1 MLESPSTLADTAVN
15 TGDRSA
21 VLEVENTEL
30 RARLEARDQ
39 RIRLL
44 EEALRVLKANT
55 YGPSRERLSV
65 AAGQV
70 ELFNEIEAT
79 LDITEAVGME
89 PELKATPLRE
99 DKSAG
104 GKPGRTKLASHLPRV
119 EIRHELTEAERQCGC
134 GGVLAEIGADVSEQI
149 DYVPAKVQVLRHVR
163 VKYACPGCEQ
173 CVKTAAL
180 PEHILPKTNAS
191 PGLLAQL
198 VTSKYVDSLPL
209 YRQEAMFERYGVR
222 LPRATQAAWM
232 IGLNLPLQPLLNLM
246 DERLRS
252 SGYVRIDETRVQVL
266 NSDKAPSALHWMWVR
281 VAGPK
286 HQRIILFDYDPS
298 RGGEVADGLI
308 EGCSGYLQSDGY
320 QAYEGVSARA
330 GLIHVGCFA
339 HARRRFFEALKA
351 LPNAQRKQAS
361 AAHEAVRRIDALYL
375 IERQIKDL
383 DDEGRTRIR
392 RDEAVPQLASL
403 HEWANRMQHETMPSG
418 KLGEA
423 LGYLI
428 TQWPKLVR
436 YVEDPRLAIDTNL
449 AENSIRPFALG
460 RRNWLFADTVKGA
473 KASAALYSIVSTARA
488 NGLEP
493 YAYLRRLFAELPKAK
508 TVEDFE
514 ALLPFNTAPHS
525 QLPLARNTAVFRSQT

>member
-1 MLESPSTLADTAVN
+1 MLESPSVGADTAV
-15 TGDRSA
+15 TADDRA
-21 VLEVENTEL
+21 ALLVENSEL
-30 RARLEARDQ
+30 RARVEAREQ

-65 AAGQV
+65 AAGQA

-79 LDITEAVGME
+79 LELTEAVGVE

-99 DKSAG
+99 EKPSA
-104 GKPGRTKLASHLPRV
+104 GKPGRAKLASHLPRV
-119 EIRHELTEAERQCGC
+119 EIRHELSVAKRQCDC
-134 GGVLAEIGADVSEQI
+134 GGVLAEIGADVSEQL

-173 CVKTAAL
+173 CVKSAAL

-232 IGLNLPLQPLLNLM
+232 IGLTVPLQPLLNLM
-246 DERLRS
+246 DERVRS

-320 QAYEGVSARA
+320 QAYEGVSERA
-330 GLIHVGCFA
+330 GLIHAGCFA

-351 LPNAQRKQAS
+351 LPNAQRRQAS

-383 DDEGRTRIR
+383 GDEDRTRIR
-392 RDEAVPQLASL
+392 REEAVPQIASL
-403 HEWANRMQHETMPSG
+403 HEWASKMQHETMPSG

-449 AENSIRPFALG
+449 AENAIRPFALG

-493 YAYLRRLFAELPKAK
+493 YAYLRKLFAELPKAK

-514 ALLPFNTAPHS
+514 VLLPFSTA
-525 QLPLARNTAVFRSQT
+525 AT

>member
-1 MLESPSTLADTAVN
+1 MLESPSVGADTAV
-15 TGDRSA
+15 TAGDRTA
-21 VLEVENTEL
+21 LLEVENTEL
-30 RARLEARDQ
+30 RARIEAREQ

-79 LDITEAVGME
+79 LELIEEVGVE
-89 PELKATPLRE
+89 PELKATPLRDE
-99 DKSAG
+99 KPSA
-104 GKPGRTKLASHLPRV
+104 GKPGRAKLASHLPRV
-119 EIRHELTEAERQCGC
+119 EIRHELTEAERQCEC
-134 GGVLAEIGADVSEQI
+134 GGVLAEIGADISEQL

-163 VKYACPGCEQ
+163 VKYACPGCQQ
-173 CVKTAAL
+173 CIKTAAL

-232 IGLNLPLQPLLNLM
+232 IALTVVLQPLLNLM
-246 DERLRS
+246 VERLRS

-298 RGGEVADGLI
+298 RGGEVADELI

-320 QAYEGVSARA
+320 QAYEGVSERA
-330 GLIHVGCFA
+330 GLLHVGCFA

-351 LPNAQRKQAS
+351 LPNAQRKQDY

-375 IERQIKDL
+375 IERQIKDSS
-383 DDEGRTRIR
+383 DEERTRIR
-392 RDEAVPQLASL
+392 SEEAVPQLASL
-403 HEWANRMQHETMPSG
+403 HGGR
-418 KLGEA
+418 
-423 LGYLI
+423 
-428 TQWPKLVR
+428 PKC
-436 YVEDPRLAIDTNL
+436 
-449 AENSIRPFALG
+449 
-460 RRNWLFADTVKGA
+460 
-473 KASAALYSIVSTARA
+473 STKRCPRA
-488 NGLEP
+488 N
-493 YAYLRRLFAELPKAK
+493 
-508 TVEDFE
+508 
-514 ALLPFNTAPHS
+514 S
-525 QLPLARNTAVFRSQT
+525 ARHWAI

>member
-1 MLESPSTLADTAVN
+1 MLESPSALADTAVN

-44 EEALRVLKANT
+44 EEALRVLKTNT

-99 DKSAG
+99 EKSAG

-149 DYVPAKVQVLRHVR
+149 DYVPTKVQVLRHVR

-173 CVKTAAL
+173 CVKTAPL
-180 PEHILPKTNAS
+180 PEHILPKTNAA
-191 PGLLAQL
+191 PGLLVHL
-198 VTSKYVDSLPL
+198 VTSKYVDSLP
-209 YRQEAMFERYGVR
+209 
-222 LPRATQAAWM
+222 
-232 IGLNLPLQPLLNLM
+232 PLLNLM

-298 RGGEVADGLI
+298 RGGEVAAALI
-308 EGCSGYLQSDGY
+308 EGFSGYLQSDGY
-320 QAYEGVSARA
+320 QAYEGASARA
-330 GLIHVGCFA
+330 GLLHVGCFA
-339 HARRRFFEALKA
+339 HSRRRFFEALKA
-351 LPNAQRKQAS
+351 LPNAQRKHAS

-383 DDEGRTRIR
+383 DDEERTRTR
-392 RDEAVPQLASL
+392 AKEAVPQLTSL
-403 HEWANRMQHETMPSG
+403 HQWASQMQHETMPSG

-449 AENSIRPFALG
+449 AENAIRPFALG

-514 ALLPFNTAPHS
+514 AMLPFNTAPI
-525 QLPLARNTAVFRSQT
+525 

>member
-1 MLESPSTLADTAVN
+1 MLKSPIAGAEPQVTAD
-15 TGDRSA
+15 DRA
-21 VLEVENTEL
+21 ALLVENSEL
-30 RARLEARDQ
+30 RARVEAREQ

-55 YGPSRERLSV
+55 YGPSRERLSG

-79 LDITEAVGME
+79 LDITEVVGIE
-89 PELKATPLRE
+89 PELRATPLRE
-99 DKSAG
+99 EKPSA
-104 GKPGRTKLASHLPRV
+104 GKPGRAKLASHLPRV
-119 EIRHELTEAERQCGC
+119 EVRHELTLAERQCAC
-134 GGVLAEIGADVSEQI
+134 GGVLEEIGADLSEQI

-173 CVKTAAL
+173 CVRTAAL

-191 PGLLAQL
+191 PGLLAHL

-209 YRQEAMFERYGVR
+209 YRLEAAVFERHNVR
-222 LPRATQAAWM
+222 LPRATQAAWL
-232 IGLNLPLQPLLNLM
+232 IGLTTPLQPLYNLM
-246 DERLRS
+246 DERLRA
-252 SGYVRIDETRVQVL
+252 SGYVRIDETRIQVL
-266 NSDKAPSALHWMWVR
+266 NSEKAPSALHWMWVR

-320 QAYEGVSARA
+320 QAYEGVSHRA
-330 GLIHVGCFA
+330 GLAHVGCFA

-351 LPNAQRKQAS
+351 LPNAQRKLAS
-361 AAHEAVRRIDALYL
+361 TAQEAVRRIDALYL

-383 DDEGRTRIR
+383 NDKERTRIR
-392 RDEAVPQLASL
+392 TDEAVPKLASL
-403 HEWANRMQHETMPSG
+403 HTWALQMQHETMPSG

-428 TQWPKLVR
+428 MQWPKLVR
-436 YVEDPRLAIDTNL
+436 YVEDPRIAIDTNL
-449 AENSIRPFALG
+449 AENAIRPFALG

-473 KASAALYSIVSTARA
+473 KASAMLYSIVSTARA

-493 YAYLRRLFAELPKAK
+493 YAYLRRLFAQLPKAK

-514 ALLPFNTAPHS
+514 ALLPFNAG
-525 QLPLARNTAVFRSQT
+525 LAVP

>member
-1 MLESPSTLADTAVN
+1 MLESSTVGAEAAVTAQ
-15 TGDRSA
+15 DRTA
-21 VLEVENTEL
+21 LLEVENGEL
-30 RARLEARDQ
+30 RARIEARDQ

-44 EEALRVLKANT
+44 EEALRVLNANT

-79 LDITEAVGME
+79 LDITEALDIE

-99 DKSAG
+99 EPRTS
-104 GKPGRTKLASHLPRV
+104 GKPGRAKLAAHLPRI
-119 EIRHELTEAERQCGC
+119 EIRHELKAEDLQCDC
-134 GGVLAEIGADVSEQI
+134 GGVLTEIGADLSEQI
-149 DYVPAKVQVLRHVR
+149 DYMPAKIQVLRHVR

-173 CVKTAAL
+173 CVKTAPL

-209 YRQEAMFERYGVR
+209 YRQEAMFERHGVR

-232 IGLNLPLQPLLNLM
+232 IGLTVPLQPLMNLM
-246 DERLRS
+246 DERLRG

-266 NSDKAPSALHWMWVR
+266 NSDKAPTALHWMWVR

-286 HQRIILFDYDPS
+286 HQRIILFDYHQS
-298 RGGEVADGLI
+298 RGGEVADSLI

-320 QAYEGVSARA
+320 QVYEGASERA
-330 GLIHVGCFA
+330 GLVHVGCFA

-351 LPNAQRKQAS
+351 LPNAQRTGAA

-383 DDEGRTRIR
+383 GDEERTRIR
-392 RDEAVPQLASL
+392 TEEAVPQLKSL
-403 HEWANRMQHETMPSG
+403 HDWASKMQHETMPSG

-449 AENSIRPFALG
+449 AENAIRPFALG
-460 RRNWLFADTVKGA
+460 RRNWLFADTLKGA
-473 KASAALYSIVSTARA
+473 KASATLYSIVSTARA

-508 TVEDFE
+508 TVENFE
-514 ALLPFNTAPHS
+514 ALLPFKTVCG
-525 QLPLARNTAVFRSQT
+525 R

>member
-1 MLESPSTLADTAVN
+1 MLESPSVGADTAV
-15 TGDRSA
+15 TADDRA
-21 VLEVENTEL
+21 ALLVENSEL
-30 RARLEARDQ
+30 RARIEAREQ

-44 EEALRVLKANT
+44 EEALRLLKANT

-70 ELFNEIEAT
+70 ELFNEIET
-79 LDITEAVGME
+79 TVELTEAVGVE
-89 PELKATPLRE
+89 PELKATPLRDE
-99 DKSAG
+99 KPAG

-119 EIRHELTEAERQCGC
+119 EIRHELTQAERQCGC
-134 GGVLAEIGADVSEQI
+134 GGVLAEIGADVVSEQL

-180 PEHILPKTNAS
+180 PEHILPKTNAA

-209 YRQEAMFERYGVR
+209 YRQEAMFERHGVR

-232 IGLNLPLQPLLNLM
+232 IGLTVPLQPLLNLM

-266 NSDKAPSALHWMWVR
+266 HSDKAPSALHWMWVR

-298 RGGEVADGLI
+298 RGGEVADALI

-320 QAYEGVSARA
+320 QAYEGASERA
-330 GLIHVGCFA
+330 GLLHVGCFA
-339 HARRRFFEALKA
+339 HSRRRFFEALKA

-383 DDEGRTRIR
+383 SDEERTRIR
-392 RDEAVPQLASL
+392 REEAVPQLASL
-403 HEWANRMQHETMPSG
+403 HEWAGRIQRETMPSG

-449 AENSIRPFALG
+449 AENAIRPFALG

-493 YAYLRRLFAELPKAK
+493 FAYLRKLFAELPKAK

-514 ALLPFNTAPHS
+514 AMLPFNTAPI
-525 QLPLARNTAVFRSQT
+525 

>member
-1 MLESPSTLADTAVN
+1 MLESPSVGADTAV
-15 TGDRSA
+15 TAHDRA
-21 VLEVENTEL
+21 ALLVENSEL
-30 RARLEARDQ
+30 RARIEAREQ

-55 YGPSRERLSV
+55 YGPSRERLSA
-65 AAGQV
+65 AAGQA

-99 DKSAG
+99 EKPAG

-119 EIRHELTEAERQCGC
+119 EIRHELSAAERQCGC
-134 GGVLAEIGADVSEQI
+134 GAVLAEIGVDVSEQI

-163 VKYACPGCEQ
+163 VKYACSGCEQ

-191 PGLLAQL
+191 PGLLAHL
-198 VTSKYVDSLPL
+198 VTGKYVDSLPL
-209 YRQEAMFERYGVR
+209 YRQEAVFERHGVR

-266 NSDKAPSALHWMWVR
+266 NSDKAPTALHWMWVR

-298 RGGEVADGLI
+298 RGGEVADELL

-320 QAYEGVSARA
+320 QAYEGVSERA
-330 GLIHVGCFA
+330 GLVHVGCFA

-383 DDEGRTRIR
+383 GDEARTRIR

-403 HEWANRMQHETMPSG
+403 HAWASKMQHETMPSG

-449 AENSIRPFALG
+449 AENAIRPFALG

-493 YAYLRRLFAELPKAK
+493 YAYLRRLFTELPKAK

-514 ALLPFNTAPHS
+514 AMLPFNTAS
-525 QLPLARNTAVFRSQT
+525 T

>member
-1 MLESPSTLADTAVN
+1 M
-15 TGDRSA
+15 
-21 VLEVENTEL
+21 ENSEL
-30 RARLEARDQ
+30 RARVEAREQ

-44 EEALRVLKANT
+44 EEALRVLKADT

-79 LDITEAVGME
+79 LEVTEAVGIE
-89 PELKATPLRE
+89 PELNATPLRE
-99 DKSAG
+99 EKPAG

-119 EIRHELTEAERQCGC
+119 EIRHELSEARAECGC

-173 CVKTAAL
+173 CVKSAAL

-209 YRQEAMFERYGVR
+209 YRQEAMFERHGVR

-232 IGLNLPLQPLLNLM
+232 IGLDLPLQPLLNLM

-298 RGGEVADGLI
+298 RGGEVADALDRGL
-308 EGCSGYLQSDGY
+308 QR
-320 QAYEGVSARA
+320 VSAERWLS
-330 GLIHVGCFA
+330 GL
-339 HARRRFFEALKA
+339 
-351 LPNAQRKQAS
+351 
-361 AAHEAVRRIDALYL
+361 
-375 IERQIKDL
+375 
-383 DDEGRTRIR
+383 
-392 RDEAVPQLASL
+392 
-403 HEWANRMQHETMPSG
+403 
-418 KLGEA
+418 
-423 LGYLI
+423 
-428 TQWPKLVR
+428 
-436 YVEDPRLAIDTNL
+436 
-449 AENSIRPFALG
+449 
-460 RRNWLFADTVKGA
+460 
-473 KASAALYSIVSTARA
+473 
-488 NGLEP
+488 
-493 YAYLRRLFAELPKAK
+493 
-508 TVEDFE
+508 
-514 ALLPFNTAPHS
+514 
-525 QLPLARNTAVFRSQT
+525 

>member
-1 MLESPSTLADTAVN
+1 MLESPPAGTEPEVSLGVRAAL
-15 TGDRSA
+15 
-21 VLEVENTEL
+21 LEAECIDL
-30 RARLEARDQ
+30 RARIEAREQ
-39 RIRLL
+39 RIHLL

-79 LDITEAVGME
+79 LDITEAVGIE
-89 PELKATPLRE
+89 PELKATPMRE
-99 DKSAG
+99 EKISAA
-104 GKPGRTKLASHLPRV
+104 KPGRAKLASHLPRV
-119 EIRHELTEAERQCGC
+119 EIRHELNLAERQCEC
-134 GGVLAEIGADVSEQI
+134 GAVLAEIGADISEQL

-173 CVKTAAL
+173 CVKSAAL

-209 YRQEAMFERYGVR
+209 YRQEAMFKRLGVR

-232 IGLNLPLQPLLNLM
+232 IGLTVVLQPLLNLM

-298 RGGEVADGLI
+298 RGGEVADALI

-320 QAYEGVSARA
+320 QAYEGASERA
-330 GLIHVGCFA
+330 GLVHVGCFA
-339 HARRRFFEALKA
+339 HSRRRFFEALKA

-361 AAHEAVRRIDALYL
+361 TAHEAVRRIDALYL

-383 DDEGRTRIR
+383 SDEDRTRIR
-392 RDEAVPQLASL
+392 SEEAVPQLASL
-403 HEWANRMQHETMPSG
+403 HAWASKMQHETMPSG

-449 AENSIRPFALG
+449 AENAIRPFALG

-508 TVEDFE
+508 SVEDFE
-514 ALLPFNTAPHS
+514 AMLPFNT
-525 QLPLARNTAVFRSQT
+525 T

>member
-1 MLESPSTLADTAVN
+1 MLESPSVGADAAVTAD
-15 TGDRSA
+15 DRA
-21 VLEVENTEL
+21 ALLVENSEL
-30 RARLEARDQ
+30 RARVEAREQ

-79 LDITEAVGME
+79 LDITEAVGIE
-89 PELKATPLRE
+89 PELKATPLRDE
-99 DKSAG
+99 KHAA
-104 GKPGRTKLASHLPRV
+104 GKPGRTELAAHLPRV
-119 EIRHELTEAERQCGC
+119 EIRHELTPAERQCGC
-134 GGVLAEIGADVSEQI
+134 GGLLAEIGAEVSEQI
-149 DYVPAKVQVLRHVR
+149 DYVPAKVQVQRHVR

-173 CVKTAAL
+173 CIKTAAL

-198 VTSKYVDSLPL
+198 VTAKYVDSLPL
-209 YRQEAMFERYGVR
+209 YRQEAVFERYGVR

-298 RGGEVADGLI
+298 RGGEVADALI

-320 QAYEGVSARA
+320 QAYEGVSERA

-383 DDEGRTRIR
+383 SDKERTRIR
-392 RDEAVPQLASL
+392 QEEAVPQLASL
-403 HEWANRMQHETMPSG
+403 HAWASKMQHETMPSG

-428 TQWPKLVR
+428 TQWPKLDR

-449 AENSIRPFALG
+449 AENAIRPFALG

-493 YAYLRRLFAELPKAK
+493 FAYLRHLFAQLPKAR

-514 ALLPFNTAPHS
+514 ALLPWNGGE
-525 QLPLARNTAVFRSQT
+525 

>member
-1 MLESPSTLADTAVN
+1 MLESSSVGADTAV
-15 TGDRSA
+15 TADDRA
-21 VLEVENTEL
+21 ALLVENSEL
-30 RARLEARDQ
+30 RARIEAREQ

-55 YGPSRERLSV
+55 YGPSRERLSA

-79 LDITEAVGME
+79 LDITEAVGIE

-99 DKSAG
+99 EKPAG

-119 EIRHELTEAERQCGC
+119 EIRHELSATERQCGC

-180 PEHILPKTNAS
+180 PEYILPKTNAS
-191 PGLLAQL
+191 PGLLAHL
-198 VTSKYVDSLPL
+198 VTGKYVDSLPL
-209 YRQEAMFERYGVR
+209 YRQEAVFERHGVR

-266 NSDKAPSALHWMWVR
+266 NSDKAPTALHWMWVR
-281 VAGPK
+281 VAGSK

-298 RGGEVADGLI
+298 RGGEVADELV

-320 QAYEGVSARA
+320 QVYEGVSERA
-330 GLIHVGCFA
+330 GLVHVGCFA

-383 DDEGRTRIR
+383 IDEERTRIR
-392 RDEAVPQLASL
+392 TAEAVPQLAAL
-403 HEWANRMQHETMPSG
+403 HEWAAKIQHETMPSG

-428 TQWPKLVR
+428 TQWHKLVR

-449 AENSIRPFALG
+449 AENAIRPFALG

-493 YAYLRRLFAELPKAK
+493 YAYLGKLFAELPKAK
-508 TVEDFE
+508 SVEDFE
-514 ALLPFNTAPHS
+514 VLLPFGTVA
-525 QLPLARNTAVFRSQT
+525 T

>member
-1 MLESPSTLADTAVN
+1 MLESPSVGADTAV
-15 TGDRSA
+15 TADDRTA
-21 VLEVENTEL
+21 LLVENSEL
-30 RARLEARDQ
+30 RARIEAREQ

-79 LDITEAVGME
+79 FDITEAVGIE
-89 PELKATPLRE
+89 PELKATPIRDE
-99 DKSAG
+99 KRAG
-104 GKPGRTKLASHLPRV
+104 GKPGRAKLAAHLARL
-119 EIRHELTEAERQCGC
+119 EIRHELEPAELHCACGA
-134 GGVLAEIGADVSEQI
+134 VLVEIGADVSEQI

-173 CVKTAAL
+173 CIKTAAL

-191 PGLLAQL
+191 PGLLAHL
-198 VTSKYVDSLPL
+198 VTGKYVDSLPL
-209 YRQEAMFERYGVR
+209 YRQEAVFERYGVR

-266 NSDKAPSALHWMWVR
+266 NSDKAPSALHWRWVR
-281 VAGPK
+281 VAGSK

-298 RGGEVADGLI
+298 RGGEVADDLI

-320 QAYEGVSARA
+320 QAYEGVSERA

-361 AAHEAVRRIDALYL
+361 VAHEAVRRIDVLYL

-383 DDEGRTRIR
+383 SDEERMRIR
-392 RDEAVPQLASL
+392 AEEAVPQLKSL
-403 HEWANRMQHETMPSG
+403 RDWAGKMQHETMPSG

-436 YVEDPRLAIDTNL
+436 
-449 AENSIRPFALG
+449 
-460 RRNWLFADTVKGA
+460 
-473 KASAALYSIVSTARA
+473 
-488 NGLEP
+488 
-493 YAYLRRLFAELPKAK
+493 
-508 TVEDFE
+508 
-514 ALLPFNTAPHS
+514 
-525 QLPLARNTAVFRSQT
+525 

>member
-1 MLESPSTLADTAVN
+1 MLESHSFAADTAVN
-15 TGDRSA
+15 AGDRA
-21 VLEVENTEL
+21 ALLEVENGEL
-30 RARLEARDQ
+30 RARVEAREQ

-44 EEALRVLKANT
+44 EEALRLLKAST

-65 AAGQV
+65 AAGQA

-79 LDITEAVGME
+79 LEITEAVGIE

-99 DKSAG
+99 EKSIG

-119 EIRHELTEAERQCGC
+119 EIRHVLTEAERQCGC
-134 GGVLAEIGADVSEQI
+134 GGVLAEIGADVSEQL
-149 DYVPAKVQVLRHVR
+149 DYVPATVQVLRHVR

-209 YRQEAMFERYGVR
+209 YRQEAMFERYGVL

-246 DERLRS
+246 DEQLRS

-286 HQRIILFDYDPS
+286 HRRIILFDYDPS
-298 RGGEVADGLI
+298 RGGEVADSLV

-320 QAYEGVSARA
+320 QAYEGVSERA
-330 GLIHVGCFA
+330 GLVHVGCFA

-351 LPNAQRKQAS
+351 LPNAQRKHAS

-383 DDEGRTRIR
+383 GDEDRTRIR
-392 RDEAVPQLASL
+392 TAEALPQLASL
-403 HEWANRMQHETMPSG
+403 HTWASDLQRETMPSG

-436 YVEDPRLAIDTNL
+436 YVEDPRVAIDTNL
-449 AENSIRPFALG
+449 AENAMAFRGHHQGREGKRRALQHRLDG
-460 RRNWLFADTVKGA
+460 SRQRSRTVRVSAPIVRRIT
-473 KASAALYSIVSTARA
+473 
-488 NGLEP
+488 E
-493 YAYLRRLFAELPKAK
+493 
-508 TVEDFE
+508 
-514 ALLPFNTAPHS
+514 S
-525 QLPLARNTAVFRSQT
+525 QNR

>member
-1 MLESPSTLADTAVN
+1 MLESPSALADTEVN

-30 RARLEARDQ
+30 RARVEARDQ

-65 AAGQV
+65 AAGQA

-79 LDITEAVGME
+79 LEVTEAVGVE
-89 PELKATPLRE
+89 PEVAATPLRE
-99 DKSAG
+99 EKPAG

-119 EIRHELTEAERQCGC
+119 EIRHELNLAERQCGC
-134 GGVLAEIGADVSEQI
+134 GGVFAEIGADVSEQL

-180 PEHILPKTNAS
+180 PEHILPKSNAS

-209 YRQEAMFERYGVR
+209 YRQEAMFERHGVR

-232 IGLNLPLQPLLNLM
+232 IGLTVPLQPLLNLM

-266 NSDKAPSALHWMWVR
+266 NSDKAPRALHWMWVR

-286 HQRIILFDYDPS
+286 HRRIILFDYDPS
-298 RGGEVADGLI
+298 RGGEVADALI

-330 GLIHVGCFA
+330 GLLHVGCFA

-383 DDEGRTRIR
+383 SDEERTRIR
-392 RDEAVPQLASL
+392 REEAMPQLASL
-403 HEWANRMQHETMPSG
+403 HEWASRMQHETMPSG

-436 YVEDPRLAIDTNL
+436 YVDDPRLAIDTNL
-449 AENSIRPFALG
+449 AENAIRPFALG

-514 ALLPFNTAPHS
+514 ALLPFNIEPI
-525 QLPLARNTAVFRSQT
+525 

>member
-1 MLESPSTLADTAVN
+1 MLEHREVSADTALLAD
-15 TGDRSA
+15 DRA
-21 VLEVENTEL
+21 ALVVENCEL
-30 RARLEARDQ
+30 RARIESREQ

-44 EEALRVLKANT
+44 EEALRLLKANT

-65 AAGQV
+65 AAGQA

-79 LDITEAVGME
+79 LDITESVNIE
-89 PELKATPLRE
+89 PELKATPVRE
-99 DKSAG
+99 EKSST
-104 GKPGRTKLASHLPRV
+104 GKPGRARLAAHLPRV
-119 EIRHELTEAERQCGC
+119 EVRHELNAAQLQCEC
-134 GGVLAEIGADVSEQI
+134 GSTLREIGADLSEQI

-173 CVKTAAL
+173 CVKTAPL
-180 PEHILPKTNAS
+180 PQHILPKTNAT
-191 PGLLAQL
+191 PGLLAQV

-209 YRQEAMFERYGVR
+209 YRQEAMFERHGVR

-232 IGLNLPLQPLLNLM
+232 IGLSTLLQPLMNLM

-266 NSDKAPSALHWMWVR
+266 NSDKSPTALHWMWVR

-286 HQRIILFDYDPS
+286 HQRIILFDYDPG
-298 RGGEVADGLI
+298 RGGEVADTLI

-320 QAYEGVSARA
+320 HVYEGASARA
-330 GLIHVGCFA
+330 GLVHVGCFA
-339 HARRRFFEALKA
+339 HARRRFFDALKA
-351 LPNAQRKQAS
+351 LPIAQRS
-361 AAHEAVRRIDALYL
+361 GTNAAHEAVRRIDALYL

-383 DDEGRTRIR
+383 GDDERSRIR
-392 RDEAVPQLASL
+392 QTAAAPQLKSL
-403 HEWANRMQHETMPSG
+403 HDWASRMQHETMPSG

-423 LGYLI
+423 LGYLL
-428 TQWPKLVR
+428 TQWPKLER
-436 YVEDPRLAIDTNL
+436 YIDDPRLAIDTNL
-449 AENSIRPFALG
+449 AENAIRPFALG

-473 KASAALYSIVSTARA
+473 KSSATLYSLVSTARA

-493 YAYLRRLFAELPKAK
+493 YPYLRRLFADLPKAT

-514 ALLPFNTAPHS
+514 YLLPFNI
-525 QLPLARNTAVFRSQT
+525 AVG

>member
-1 MLESPSTLADTAVN
+1 MLESPSVGADTAV
-15 TGDRSA
+15 TAHDRA
-21 VLEVENTEL
+21 ALLVENSEL
-30 RARLEARDQ
+30 RARIEAREQ

-44 EEALRVLKANT
+44 EEALLVLKANT

-99 DKSAG
+99 EKPAG
-104 GKPGRTKLASHLPRV
+104 GKPGRTKLAAHLPRV
-119 EIRHELTEAERQCGC
+119 EIRHELSAAERQCGC
-134 GGVLAEIGADVSEQI
+134 GSVLVEIGADVSEQI

-191 PGLLAQL
+191 PGLLAHL
-198 VTSKYVDSLPL
+198 VTGKYVDSLPL
-209 YRQEAMFERYGVR
+209 YRQEAVFERHGVR

-246 DERLRS
+246 DERVRS

-298 RGGEVADGLI
+298 RGGEVADALV

-320 QAYEGVSARA
+320 QAYEGVSERA

-383 DDEGRTRIR
+383 GDEERTRIR

-403 HEWANRMQHETMPSG
+403 HAWASQLQHETMPSG

-428 TQWPKLVR
+428 TQWPKLER

-449 AENSIRPFALG
+449 AENAIRPFALG

-473 KASAALYSIVSTARA
+473 QASAALYSIVSTARA

-514 ALLPFNTAPHS
+514 AMLPVGPA
-525 QLPLARNTAVFRSQT
+525 LI

>member
-1 MLESPSTLADTAVN
+1 
-15 TGDRSA
+15 
-21 VLEVENTEL
+21 VENSEL
-30 RARLEARDQ
+30 RARIEAHEQ

-44 EEALRVLKANT
+44 EEALRVLKSHT
-55 YGPSRERLSV
+55 YGPSRERLSA

-79 LDITEAVGME
+79 LEVAEAVGIE
-89 PELKATPLRE
+89 PELKATPLRDE
-99 DKSAG
+99 KPAG

-119 EIRHELTEAERQCGC
+119 EVRHELPLADRQCGC
-134 GGVLAEIGADVSEQI
+134 GGLLAEIGADISEQL

-173 CVKTAAL
+173 CVKSAPL
-180 PEHILPKTNAS
+180 PEHILPKSNAA
-191 PGLLAQL
+191 PGLLAHL

-209 YRQEAMFERYGVR
+209 YRQEAMFERYGAR

-232 IGLNLPLQPLLNLM
+232 IGLTVPLQPLINLM
-246 DERLRS
+246 DERLRA

-286 HQRIILFDYDPS
+286 HHRIILFDYDPS
-298 RGGEVADGLI
+298 RGGEVADTLI

-320 QAYEGVSARA
+320 QAYEGVTERA

-351 LPNAQRKQAS
+351 LPNAQRKQDCT
-361 AAHEAVRRIDALYL
+361 AHEAVRRIDALYL

-383 DDEGRTRIR
+383 SDEERTRIR
-392 RDEAVPQLASL
+392 NAEAVPQLASL
-403 HEWANRMQHETMPSG
+403 HEWATKMQHETMPSG

-449 AENSIRPFALG
+449 AENAIRPFALG

-508 TVEDFE
+508 SVEDFE
-514 ALLPFNTAPHS
+514 ALLPFTQSA
-525 QLPLARNTAVFRSQT
+525 TAVP

>member
-1 MLESPSTLADTAVN
+1 MKLGRGDSYVVIYAHN
-15 TGDRSA
+15 TY
-21 VLEVENTEL
+21 
-30 RARLEARDQ
+30 
-39 RIRLL
+39 LL
-44 EEALRVLKANT
+44 ECAYSTSNPSHTQFKAN
-55 YGPSRERLSV
+55 SV
-65 AAGQV
+65 ICTQ
-70 ELFNEIEAT
+70 
-79 LDITEAVGME
+79 
-89 PELKATPLRE
+89 TPLRDE
-99 DKSAG
+99 KPSA

-119 EIRHELTEAERQCGC
+119 EIRHELTKTEHQCDC
-134 GGVLAEIGADVSEQI
+134 GGVLAEIGADISEQL

-173 CVKTAAL
+173 CVKTAAV
-180 PEHILPKTNAS
+180 PDHILPKINAS

-209 YRQEAMFERYGVR
+209 YRQEAMFERHKVR

-232 IGLNLPLQPLLNLM
+232 IGLIVPLQPLLNLM
-246 DERLRS
+246 DERVRS

-298 RGGEVADGLI
+298 RGGEVADALI

-320 QAYEGVSARA
+320 QAYEGASARA

-351 LPNAQRKQAS
+351 LPNAQRNQPS
-361 AAHEAVRRIDALYL
+361 AAHETVRRIDALYL
-375 IERQIKDL
+375 IERQIKALSDG
-383 DDEGRTRIR
+383 ERSRIR
-392 RDEAVPQLASL
+392 GEETIPPLASL
-403 HEWANRMQHETMPSG
+403 HEWASQMQHDTMPSG
-418 KLGEA
+418 KLGDA

-428 TQWPKLVR
+428 TQWPKLAR

-449 AENSIRPFALG
+449 AENAIRPFALG
-460 RRNWLFADTVKGA
+460 RRNWLFAGTVKGA

-493 YAYLRRLFAELPKAK
+493 YAYLRRLFAELP
-508 TVEDFE
+508 
-514 ALLPFNTAPHS
+514 
-525 QLPLARNTAVFRSQT
+525 

>member
-1 MLESPSTLADTAVN
+1 MLESPSVGAEPEVTAD
-15 TGDRSA
+15 DRA
-21 VLEVENTEL
+21 ALLVENSDL
-30 RARLEARDQ
+30 RARIEAREQ

-44 EEALRVLKANT
+44 EEALRALKANT

-79 LDITEAVGME
+79 LEVTEAVGVE

-99 DKSAG
+99 EKPST
-104 GKPGRTKLASHLPRV
+104 GKPARAKPAARLPRV
-119 EIRHELTEAERQCGC
+119 EILHELSVAERQCVC
-134 GGVLAEIGADVSEQI
+134 GGVLAEIGADLSEQI

-163 VKYACPGCEQ
+163 VKYACPGCDQ
-173 CVKTAAL
+173 YIKTAAL
-180 PEHILPKTNAS
+180 PEHILPKTNAA

-232 IGLNLPLQPLLNLM
+232 IGLTVPLQPLLNLM

-286 HQRIILFDYDPS
+286 HQRIILFDYDPR
-298 RGGEVADGLI
+298 RGGEVADGLV
-308 EGCSGYLQSDGY
+308 EACSGYLQSDGY
-320 QAYEGVSARA
+320 QAYEAVSARA

-339 HARRRFFEALKA
+339 HARRRFFEALNA

-383 DDEGRTRIR
+383 SDEERVRIR
-392 RDEAVPQLASL
+392 ADEAVPQLKSL
-403 HEWANRMQHETMPSG
+403 HEWASKMRHETMPSG

-449 AENSIRPFALG
+449 AANAIRPFALG
-460 RRNWLFADTVKGA
+460 RRNWLFADTVTGVKP
-473 KASAALYSIVSTARA
+473 SAALYSIVSTARA

-508 TVEDFE
+508 TVEDYE
-514 ALLPFNTAPHS
+514 AMLTFTSPSHAPS
-525 QLPLARNTAVFRSQT
+525 P

>member
-1 MLESPSTLADTAVN
+1 MLENPPASAETAV
-15 TGDRSA
+15 TASVRA
-21 VLEVENTEL
+21 ALLEAECSEL
-30 RARLEARDQ
+30 RARIEAREQ

-44 EEALRVLKANT
+44 EEALRVLKANH
-55 YGPSRERLSV
+55 YGPSRERLST

-89 PELKATPLRE
+89 PELKATPMRE
-99 DKSAG
+99 EKPST
-104 GKPGRTKLASHLPRV
+104 GKPGRAKLASHLPRV
-119 EIRHELTEAERQCGC
+119 EIRHELKAADLRCEC
-134 GGVLAEIGADVSEQI
+134 GGLLAEIGADVSEQL

-163 VKYACPGCEQ
+163 VKYACPGCER
-173 CVKTAAL
+173 CVKSAAL

-209 YRQEAMFERYGVR
+209 YRQEAMFERLGVR

-232 IGLNLPLQPLLNLM
+232 IALTVVLQPLLNLM
-246 DERLRS
+246 DERLRA

-286 HQRIILFDYDPS
+286 NERIILFDYDPS
-298 RGGEVADGLI
+298 RGGAVADALL
-308 EGCSGYLQSDGY
+308 EDCSGYVQSDGY
-320 QAYEGVSARA
+320 QAYEGVSERA
-330 GLIHVGCFA
+330 GLVHVGCFA

-351 LPNAQRKQAS
+351 LPNAQRKQNS
-361 AAHEAVRRIDALYL
+361 TAHEAVRRIDELYL

-383 DDEGRTRIR
+383 GDEERTRIR
-392 RDEAVPQLASL
+392 CTEAVPKLESL
-403 HEWANRMQHETMPSG
+403 RQWAAKMQHETMPSG

-423 LGYLI
+423 LGYLD

-449 AENSIRPFALG
+449 AENAIRPFALG

-493 YAYLRRLFAELPKAK
+493 YAYLRRLFADLPKAK
-508 TVEDFE
+508 TVADFE
-514 ALLPFNTAPHS
+514 AILPFNT
-525 QLPLARNTAVFRSQT
+525 T